1 MVAPSLGAATTVSPD
16 LCPKLRSLS
25 FYRVR
30 GRPNKPR
37 HTGAIVN
44 DPRKATGAFRFI
56 IGKPCRFWT
65 DTAGNGFLM
74 DNWGNLLPVPNI
86 KTITE

>member
-1 MVAPSLGAATTVSPD
+1 MTELEREEALSDFFRNRIRKSD
-16 LCPKLRSLS
+16 LRRKGERQTLQPKPHR
-25 FYRVR
+25 
-30 GRPNKPR
+30 KKM
-37 HTGAIVN
+37 N

-56 IGKPCRFWT
+56 VGKPCRFWT
-65 DTAGNGFLM
+65 NTVGNGFLM

>member
-1 MVAPSLGAATTVSPD
+1 
-16 LCPKLRSLS
+16 
-25 FYRVR
+25 
-30 GRPNKPR
+30 
-37 HTGAIVN
+37 VN

-56 IGKPCRFWT
+56 VGKPCRFWT
-65 DTAGNGFLM
+65 NTVGNGFLM